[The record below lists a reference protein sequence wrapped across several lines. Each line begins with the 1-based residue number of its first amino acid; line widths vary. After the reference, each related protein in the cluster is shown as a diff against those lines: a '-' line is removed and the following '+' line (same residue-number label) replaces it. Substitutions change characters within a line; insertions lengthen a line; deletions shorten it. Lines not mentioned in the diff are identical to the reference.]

1 MDRTLVTKPGVPVS
15 AWRNL
20 VAAVAA
26 IAVFGFAL
34 GLMFPLLSLILVER
48 GYSDDLIGLN
58 AAMSPIGILTSSLM
72 IPWLA
77 RRFGVKPVILGA
89 AFTTAMIVLSY
100 KILWSIEWW
109 FVLRFLQGMC
119 VSTLFVLSESWIVKF
134 AEDGHRGK
142 IVAIYASVLSAS
154 FACGPLLISI
164 IGVEGWRPF
173 LIGAAVLVSAM
184 APLASVNE
192 PKVDRRSDDRR
203 PSLWSVI
210 LKAPIL
216 LAAVGIYAVFDAAT
230 LSLLSVYGVRMG
242 LDIETASLAL
252 TALVAG
258 NVLLQFPIGWLAD
271 LYPKRQVMA
280 GCAAATI
287 IGLLVLPFCMGSWL
301 MWPVLLIIGSTGYG
315 LYGVALAELGDR
327 FHGDEL
333 VAGSAAFAAMWG
345 IGALIGATVA
355 GFAMAVFGPHGLP
368 LSLALF
374 LVLFLVAIITR
385 DNQRRRHL

>member
-1 MDRTLVTKPGVPVS
+1 MDRTLTTKPGISSS

-20 VAAVAA
+20 IAAVAA
-26 IAVFGFAL
+26 IAIFGFAL
-34 GLMFPLLSLILVER
+34 GLMFPLLSLILAER

-72 IPWLA
+72 IPPLA

-89 AFTTAMIVLSY
+89 AFVTALIVLGY

-109 FVLRFLQGMC
+109 FVLRLLQGMS
-119 VSTLFVLSESWIVKF
+119 VSTLFVLSESWVVRF

-142 IVAIYASVLSAS
+142 IVALYASVLSAS

-173 LIGAAVLVSAM
+173 LIGAAVLVIAM
-184 APLASVNE
+184 VPLASVHE
-192 PKVDRRSDDRR
+192 PKVDRRPDDRR
-203 PSLWSVI
+203 PSLMGFI
-210 LKAPIL
+210 PKAPIL
-216 LAAVGIYAVFDAAT
+216 LAAVGIFAVFDAAT

-271 LYPKRQVMA
+271 LYPKRQVMT
-280 GCAAATI
+280 GCTIATI
-287 IGLLVLPFCMGSWL
+287 IGLLVLPLCMGSWL
-301 MWPVLLIIGSTGYG
+301 MWPVLLVIGSTGYG

-345 IGALIGATVA
+345 AGALIGATVG
-355 GFAMAVFGPHGLP
+355 GFAMAAFGPHGLP

-374 LVLFLVAIITR
+374 LALFLLAIIAR
-385 DNQRRRHL
+385 NYERRRHL

>member
-1 MDRTLVTKPGVPVS
+1 MERTLARNPTVTAR

-34 GLMFPLLSLILVER
+34 GLMFPLLSLILAER

-58 AAMSPIGILTSSLM
+58 AAMSPIGILASSLM
-72 IPWLA
+72 IPPLA

-89 AFTTAMIVLSY
+89 AFSTALIVVAY
-100 KILWSIEWW
+100 KVLWSVEWW
-109 FVLRFLQGMC
+109 FVLRLLQGMC

-142 IVAIYASVLSAS
+142 VVAIYASVLSAS
-154 FACGPLLISI
+154 FACGPLLISL

-173 LIGAAVLVSAM
+173 LIGAAVLVAAM
-184 APLASVNE
+184 VPLASVHE
-192 PKVDRRSDDRR
+192 PPIDRAAGDHR
-203 PSLWSVI
+203 PSLLTFI
-210 LKAPIL
+210 PKAPVL
-216 LAAVGIYAVFDAAT
+216 LSAVGIFAVFDAAT

-242 LDIETASLAL
+242 LAIETASLAL

-258 NVLLQFPIGWLAD
+258 NILLQFPIGWLAD

-280 GCAAATI
+280 GCTLVTI
-287 IGLLVLPFCMGSWL
+287 IGLLVLPFCMGGVL
-301 MWPVLLIIGSTGYG
+301 MWPVLVIIGSTGYG
-315 LYGVALAELGDR
+315 LYSVALAELGDR
-327 FHGDEL
+327 FRGDEL
-333 VAGSAAFAAMWG
+333 VAGAAAFASVWG
-345 IGALIGATVA
+345 AGALVGASV
-355 GFAMAVFGPHGLP
+355 GGLAMTLVGPHGLP

-374 LVLFLVAIITR
+374 LGLFLLAIIIR
-385 DNQRRRHL
+385 DHDKRRHL

>member
-1 MDRTLVTKPGVPVS
+1 MDRTLATKPGVSAS

-26 IAVFGFAL
+26 IAVFGVAL
-34 GLMFPLLSLILVER
+34 GLMFPLLSLIMAER

-58 AAMSPIGILTSSLM
+58 AAMSPIGILASSLM

-77 RRFGVKPVILGA
+77 RRYGVKPVILGA
-89 AFTTAMIVLSY
+89 AFITAVIVVAY
-100 KILWSIEWW
+100 KLLWSIEWW
-109 FVLRFLQGMC
+109 FVLRFLQGTS
-119 VSTLFVLSESWIVKF
+119 VSTLFVLSESWVVKF

-164 IGVEGWRPF
+164 IGVEGWAPF
-173 LIGAAVLVSAM
+173 LIGGAVLVSAM
-184 APLASVNE
+184 APLALVRE
-192 PKVDRRSDDRR
+192 PKVSRRAGDHR
-203 PSLWSVI
+203 PSLLGFI
-210 LKAPIL
+210 PKAPIL
-216 LAAVGIYAVFDAAT
+216 LAAVGIFAVFDAAT
-230 LSLLSVYGVRMG
+230 LSLLSVYGLRMG
-242 LDIETASLAL
+242 LDIKTASLAL

-271 LYPKRQVMA
+271 LYPKRQVMV
-280 GCAAATI
+280 GCAIATI

-301 MWPVLLIIGSTGYG
+301 MWPVLLVIGSTGYG

-345 IGALIGATVA
+345 IGALIGATVG
-355 GFAMAVFGPHGLP
+355 GFAMTVVGPHGLP

-374 LVLFLVAIITR
+374 LVLFLVAIIVR
-385 DNQRRRHL
+385 DSQRRRNL

>member
-1 MDRTLVTKPGVPVS
+1 MDRTLATKPSVPTS

-34 GLMFPLLSLILVER
+34 GLMFPLLSLILAER
-48 GYSDDLIGLN
+48 GYSDDVIGLN

-72 IPWLA
+72 IPPLA
-77 RRFGVKPVILGA
+77 RRFGVKPVVLGA
-89 AFTTAMIVLSY
+89 AFITALIILAY
-100 KILWSIEWW
+100 KFLWSIEWW
-109 FVLRFLQGMC
+109 FLLRLLQGMS

-173 LIGAAVLVSAM
+173 LIGAAVLVIAM
-184 APLASVNE
+184 VPLAWVRE
-192 PKVDRRSDDRR
+192 PKVDRKPDDHR
-203 PSLWSVI
+203 PSVRSFI
-210 LKAPIL
+210 PKAPIL
-216 LAAVGIYAVFDAAT
+216 LAAVGIFAVFDAAT

-258 NVLLQFPIGWLAD
+258 NILLQFPIGWLAD
-271 LYPKRQVMA
+271 LYPKRQVMV
-280 GCAAATI
+280 GCTVATI
-287 IGLLVLPFCMGSWL
+287 IGLLVLPLCMGSWL
-301 MWPVLLIIGSTGYG
+301 MWPVLLVIGSTGYG

-327 FHGDEL
+327 FRGDEL
-333 VAGSAAFAAMWG
+333 VAGSAAFASMWG
-345 IGALIGATVA
+345 TGALIGATVG
-355 GFAMAVFGPHGLP
+355 GFAMAKFGPHGLP
-368 LSLALF
+368 LSLAFF
-374 LVLFLVAIITR
+374 LVMFLLAIIAR
-385 DNQRRRHL
+385 DHQRRRHL

>member
-1 MDRTLVTKPGVPVS
+1 
-15 AWRNL
+15 
-20 VAAVAA
+20 
-26 IAVFGFAL
+26 
-34 GLMFPLLSLILVER
+34 
-48 GYSDDLIGLN
+48 
-58 AAMSPIGILTSSLM
+58 MSPIGILTSALM

-77 RRFGVKPVILGA
+77 RRFGVKPVILAA
-89 AFTTAMIVLSY
+89 AFTTAMIVIAY
-100 KILWSIEWW
+100 KVLWSVEWW
-109 FVLRFLQGMC
+109 FVLRFLQGMS

-142 IVAIYASVLSAS
+142 IVAAYASVLSAS

-164 IGVEGWRPF
+164 IGVEGWWPF

-184 APLASVNE
+184 APLASVHE

-203 PSLWSVI
+203 PSLGSFI
-210 LKAPIL
+210 PKAPIL
-216 LAAVGIYAVFDAAT
+216 LAAVGIFAVFDAAT

-242 LDIETASLAL
+242 LEIETASLAL

-280 GCAAATI
+280 GCTVATI

-345 IGALIGATVA
+345 IGALIGATVG
-355 GFAMAVFGPHGLP
+355 GFAMAAFGPHGLP

>member
-1 MDRTLVTKPGVPVS
+1 MERTLATKPGVS
-15 AWRNL
+15 ATSWRNL
-20 VAAVAA
+20 AAAVAA
-26 IAVFGFAL
+26 IAIFGFAL
-34 GLMFPLLSLILVER
+34 GLMFPLLSLILAER

-58 AAMSPIGILTSSLM
+58 AAMSPIGILTSSVM
-72 IPWLA
+72 IPPLA

-89 AFTTAMIVLSY
+89 AFTTALIVLAY

-109 FVLRFLQGMC
+109 FVLRFLQGVS
-119 VSTLFVLSESWIVKF
+119 VSTLFVLSESWVVRF

-154 FACGPLLISI
+154 FACGPLLISL

-173 LIGAAVLVSAM
+173 LIGAAVLVIAM
-184 APLASVNE
+184 VPLASVRE
-192 PKVDRRSDDRR
+192 PRIVRQPDDHR
-203 PSLWSVI
+203 PSLLSFI
-210 LKAPIL
+210 PKAPIL
-216 LAAVGIYAVFDAAT
+216 LAAVGIFAVFDAAT

-258 NVLLQFPIGWLAD
+258 NILLQFPIGWLAD

-280 GCAAATI
+280 GCTMATI
-287 IGLLVLPFCMGSWL
+287 IGLLVLPLSMGSWP
-301 MWPVLLIIGSTGYG
+301 MWPVLLVVGSTGYG
-315 LYGVALAELGDR
+315 LYSIALAELGDR

-333 VAGSAAFAAMWG
+333 VAGSAAFASMWG
-345 IGALIGATVA
+345 TGALVGATA
-355 GFAMAVFGPHGLP
+355 GGFAMAEFGPHGLP

-374 LVLFLVAIITR
+374 LGLFLLAIIVR
-385 DNQRRRHL
+385 DYERRRHL